1 MTEGIILEIAKHM
14 VAYVAAPIAGLYAWL
29 GRKLYT
35 RVEKLEENHAEL
47 RSKQDLG
54 HYRLDELKDDIAR
67 LETKVDK
74 LLEKI

>member
-14 VAYVAAPIAGLYAWL
+14 VAYIAAPVAGLYAWL

-35 RVEKLEENHAEL
+35 RVEKLEETHADL
-47 RSKQDLG
+47 KSKQELG
-54 HYRLDELKDDIAR
+54 NYRLDELKHDISR
-67 LETKVDK
+67 LESKVDK